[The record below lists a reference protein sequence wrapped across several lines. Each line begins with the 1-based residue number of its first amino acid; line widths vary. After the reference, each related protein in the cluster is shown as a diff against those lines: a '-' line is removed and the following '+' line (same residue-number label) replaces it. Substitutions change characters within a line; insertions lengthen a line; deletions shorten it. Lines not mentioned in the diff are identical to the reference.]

1 MSKQTSR
8 KMSNNQSLRES
19 VSKIKDLNKF
29 DIDID
34 GDIAEIIEDPKVW
47 AEKITNKILLQNVN
61 RIMKARKLGEDFG
74 RKITDI

>member
-1 MSKQTSR
+1 
-8 KMSNNQSLRES
+8 MSNNQSLRES

-61 RIMKARKLGEDFG
+61 RIMKARKLGEEFG
-74 RKITDI
+74 KKINSSKE

>member
-1 MSKQTSR
+1 
-8 KMSNNQSLRES
+8 MSNNQSLRES

-34 GDIAEIIEDPKVW
+34 GDIAEIIEDPKAW

-61 RIMKARKLGEDFG
+61 RIMKARKLGEEFG
-74 RKITDI
+74 KRLKNKDKD

>member
-1 MSKQTSR
+1 
-8 KMSNNQSLRES
+8 MSNNQSLRES
-19 VSKIKDLNKF
+19 VSKIKALNKF

-74 RKITDI
+74 KRLKNKDKD

>member
-1 MSKQTSR
+1 
-8 KMSNNQSLRES
+8 MSNNQSLRES
-19 VSKIKDLNKF
+19 VSKIKDLNKL

-74 RKITDI
+74 KTLL

>member
-1 MSKQTSR
+1 
-8 KMSNNQSLRES
+8 MSNNQSLRAS

-74 RKITDI
+74 KTLL